1 MSGVAR
7 RIDCRGLYC
16 PVPILRTAEAIREMA
31 EGEVLE
37 LLGDDPGIR
46 EDLPAWCRGTGH
58 ELLELTT
65 EENLIA
71 GSVRKR
77 TRRR

>member
-1 MSGVAR
+1 MSGATRHV
-7 RIDCRGLYC
+7 DCRGLYC
-16 PVPILRTAEAIREMA
+16 PVPIMRTAEAIRDMA

-58 ELLELTT
+58 ELLALTT
-65 EENLIA
+65 RESLIA
-71 GSVRKR
+71 CTVRKR

>member
-1 MSGVAR
+1 MSGPAR

-16 PVPILRTAEAIREMA
+16 PVPVIRTAEAIREMA
-31 EGEVLE
+31 EGEDLE
-37 LLGDDPGIR
+37 LLGDDPGIL
-46 EDLPAWCRGTGH
+46 EDLPAWCRSTGH
-58 ELLELTT
+58 ELLALTT
-65 EENLIA
+65 RETLIS

>member
-1 MSGVAR
+1 MSGATR

-16 PVPILRTAEAIREMA
+16 PVPILRTAEAIRDMA

-37 LLGDDPGIR
+37 LIGDDPGIR

-65 EENLIA
+65 GENLIT

-77 TRRR
+77 SRLG

>member
-1 MSGVAR
+1 MSGPTR

-16 PVPILRTAEAIREMA
+16 PVPILRTAEAIRDMA

-65 EENLIA
+65 RETLIS

-77 TRRR
+77 SRKR